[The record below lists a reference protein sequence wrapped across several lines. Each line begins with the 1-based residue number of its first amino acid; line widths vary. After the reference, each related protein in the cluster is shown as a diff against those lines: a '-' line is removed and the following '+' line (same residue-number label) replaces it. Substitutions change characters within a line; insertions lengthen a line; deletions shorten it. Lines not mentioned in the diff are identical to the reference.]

1 MEYHRIYAKIDLDAI
16 EHNID
21 LVKDK
26 IGNETKL
33 LLVIKADAYGHGSVE
48 LAKTFGEKADYFAV
62 AEMNEALELRYAGI
76 KKPILILG
84 YTSPNLFKTALEN
97 DITLT
102 MFQPEAIEKL
112 SKEAVNAGKTAKIH
126 FAVDT
131 GMSRIGFSVTE
142 NSADEAAK
150 AAKLPGIF
158 VEGIFSHFA
167 TADGVDKRPSMEQ
180 REKYDKFIAML
191 KDRNVEIPIKHI
203 NNSAGI
209 LEFDKYYDMAR
220 EGIILYGLYPS
231 KEVEEELGE
240 RFKLC
245 PAMELITHIS
255 HIKELEANRGIS
267 YGFTY
272 VTDHKMRVAT
282 IPVGYA
288 DGYPRALSNKGE
300 VLIHGKRCKIL
311 GRVCMDQMMVDI
323 SDVPEAEIEDK
334 VVLVGRDG
342 NEFIPVEELAD
353 AAYSFNYEFVCGIA
367 RRVPRVYFKNGEY
380 VNTKLHLDL

>member
-21 LVKDK
+21 LVREK
-26 IGNETKL
+26 ISPDTKL
-33 LLVIKADAYGHGSVE
+33 LLVIKADAYGHGATV
-48 LAKTFGEKADYFAV
+48 LAKEFENKADYFAV
-62 AEMNEALELRYAGI
+62 ADMNEALELRASNI

-84 YTSPNLFKTALEN
+84 YTSPRLFEKALEN
-97 DITLT
+97 NITLT
-102 MFQPEAIEKL
+102 MFQPECIKVL
-112 SKEAVNAGKTAKIH
+112 SDLAVKNNKKAKIH
-126 FAVDT
+126 IALDT
-131 GMSRIGFSVTE
+131 GMSRIGFPVSE
-142 NSADEAAK
+142 KSADEVAWTAR
-150 AAKLPGIF
+150 LPGIF
-158 VEGIFSHFA
+158 AEGIFSHFA
-167 TADGVDKRPSMEQ
+167 TADGSDKRPSIEQ
-180 REKYDKFIAML
+180 RDSYDKFIVML
-191 KDRNVEIPIKHI
+191 HNRGVDIPTKHI

-231 KEVEEELGE
+231 KEVKEEIGE
-240 RFKLC
+240 RFVLH
-245 PAMELITHIS
+245 PAMELISHIS

-282 IPVGYA
+282 VPVGYA
-288 DGYPRALSNKGE
+288 DGYPRALSNRGE

-323 SDVPEAEIEDK
+323 SAIPEAKIEDK

-342 NEFIPVEELAD
+342 NEFIPVEEVAD

-367 RRVPRVYFKNGEY
+367 RRVPRVYFRNEKPI
-380 VNTKLHLDL
+380 KSLLFL

>member
-1 MEYHRIYAKIDLDAI
+1 MEYQRIYAKIDLDAI

-21 LVKDK
+21 LVREK
-26 IGNETKL
+26 ITTDVKL
-33 LLVIKADAYGHGSVE
+33 LLVVKADAYGHGAVM
-48 LAKTFGEKADYFAV
+48 LAREFEEKADYFAV
-62 AEMNEALELRYAGI
+62 AEMNEAIELRKGGV

-84 YTSPNLFKTALEN
+84 YTSPALFEKALEY

-102 MFQPEAIEKL
+102 MFHYERIKKL
-112 SKEAVNAGKTAKIH
+112 SGLAVSMGKTAKIH
-126 FAVDT
+126 FALDT
-131 GMSRIGFSVTE
+131 GMSRIGWSVCE
-142 NSADEAAK
+142 KSADEAAM

-167 TADGVDKRPSMEQ
+167 TADGIDKRPSMEQ
-180 REKYDKFIAML
+180 RKKYDEFIKML
-191 KDRNVEIPIKHI
+191 ADRGVNIPIKHI

-231 KEVEEELGE
+231 PEVKDEIGE
-240 RFKLC
+240 RFPLC

-272 VTDHKMRVAT
+272 VTERTMKVAT

-288 DGYPRALSNKGE
+288 DGYPRALSNKGA
-300 VLIHGKRCKIL
+300 VLIHGKRCPIL
-311 GRVCMDQMMVDI
+311 GRVCMDQMMVDV
-323 SDVPEAEIEDK
+323 SDIPDAKIEDK
-334 VVLVGRDG
+334 VVLVGRDKDK
-342 NEFIPVEELAD
+342 FISVEELAD
-353 AAYSFNYEFVCGIA
+353 AAYSFNYEFVCGVA
-367 RRVPRVYFKNGEY
+367 RRVPRVYFRDGKPIKT
-380 VNTKLHLDL
+380 VLHLED

>member
-26 IGNETKL
+26 IGKETKL

-48 LAKTFGEKADYFAV
+48 LAKTFSEKADYFAV
-62 AEMNEALELRYAGI
+62 AEMNEAVELRHAGI

-84 YTSPNLFKTALEN
+84 YTSPNLFKMALEN

-112 SKEAVNAGKTAKIH
+112 SKEAVNAEKTAKIH

-131 GMSRIGFSVTE
+131 GMSRIGFSITE

-240 RFKLC
+240 RFKLR

-323 SDVPEAEIEDK
+323 SDVPEAKIEDK
-334 VVLVGRDG
+334 VVLVGKDQ

>member
-300 VLIHGKRCKIL
+300 VLIHGKRCRIL

-323 SDVPEAEIEDK
+323 SDVPEARIEDK

-353 AAYSFNYEFVCGIA
+353 AAYSFNYEFVCGVA
-367 RRVPRVYFKNGEY
+367 RRVPRVYFKNGEC

>member
-26 IGNETKL
+26 IGKETKL

-48 LAKTFGEKADYFAV
+48 LAKTFSEKADYFAV
-62 AEMNEALELRYAGI
+62 AEMNEAVELRHAGI

-84 YTSPNLFKTALEN
+84 YTSPSLFKTALEN

-112 SKEAVNAGKTAKIH
+112 SKEAVKAGKTAKIH

-131 GMSRIGFSVTE
+131 GMSRIGFAVTE
-142 NSADEAAK
+142 KSADEAAE
-150 AAKLPGIF
+150 ATKLPGIF
-158 VEGIFSHFA
+158 AEGIFSHFA

-180 REKYDKFIAML
+180 RAEYDKFIAML

-240 RFKLC
+240 RFKLR

-323 SDVPEAEIEDK
+323 SDVPEAKIEDK
-334 VVLVGRDG
+334 VVLVGKDQ

>member
-1 MEYHRIYAKIDLDAI
+1 
-16 EHNID
+16 
-21 LVKDK
+21 
-26 IGNETKL
+26 
-33 LLVIKADAYGHGSVE
+33 
-48 LAKTFGEKADYFAV
+48 
-62 AEMNEALELRYAGI
+62 
-76 KKPILILG
+76 
-84 YTSPNLFKTALEN
+84 
-97 DITLT
+97 
-102 MFQPEAIEKL
+102 
-112 SKEAVNAGKTAKIH
+112 
-126 FAVDT
+126 
-131 GMSRIGFSVTE
+131 
-142 NSADEAAK
+142 
-150 AAKLPGIF
+150 
-158 VEGIFSHFA
+158 
-167 TADGVDKRPSMEQ
+167 
-180 REKYDKFIAML
+180 ML

-231 KEVEEELGE
+231 KEVEEEFGE
-240 RFKLC
+240 RFKLR

-255 HIKELEANRGIS
+255 HIKDLEANRGIS

-323 SDVPEAEIEDK
+323 SDVPEARIEDK
-334 VVLVGRDG
+334 VVLVGKDQ

>member
-26 IGNETKL
+26 IGKETKL

-48 LAKTFGEKADYFAV
+48 LAKTFSEKADYFAV
-62 AEMNEALELRYAGI
+62 AEMNEAVELRHAGI

-84 YTSPNLFKTALEN
+84 YTSPSLFKTALEN

-112 SKEAVNAGKTAKIH
+112 SKEAVKAGKTAKIH

-158 VEGIFSHFA
+158 AEGIFSHFA

-240 RFKLC
+240 RFKLR

-323 SDVPEAEIEDK
+323 SDVPEAKIEDK
-334 VVLVGRDG
+334 VVLVGKDQ

>member
-26 IGNETKL
+26 IGKETKL

-48 LAKTFGEKADYFAV
+48 LAKTFSEKADYFAV
-62 AEMNEALELRYAGI
+62 AEMNEAVELRHAGI

-84 YTSPNLFKTALEN
+84 YTSPNLFKMALEN

-112 SKEAVNAGKTAKIH
+112 SKEAVNAEKTAKIH

-131 GMSRIGFSVTE
+131 GMSRIGFSITE

-342 NEFIPVEELAD
+342 NEFIPAEELAD

>member
-26 IGNETKL
+26 IGKETKL

-48 LAKTFGEKADYFAV
+48 LAKTFSEKADYFAV
-62 AEMNEALELRYAGI
+62 AEMNEAVELRHAGI

-84 YTSPNLFKTALEN
+84 YTSPNLFKMALEN

-112 SKEAVNAGKTAKIH
+112 SKEAVNAEKTAKIH

-131 GMSRIGFSVTE
+131 GMSRIGFSITE

-240 RFKLC
+240 RFKLR

-323 SDVPEAEIEDK
+323 SDVPEAKIEDK
-334 VVLVGRDG
+334 VVLVGKDQ
-342 NEFIPVEELAD
+342 NEFIPAEELAD

>member
-112 SKEAVNAGKTAKIH
+112 SKEAVNAEKTAKIH

-131 GMSRIGFSVTE
+131 GMSRIGFSITE
-142 NSADEAAK
+142 KSADEAAE
-150 AAKLPGIF
+150 ATKLPGIF
-158 VEGIFSHFA
+158 AEGIFSHFA

-180 REKYDKFIAML
+180 RAEYDKFIAML

-240 RFKLC
+240 RFKLR

-323 SDVPEAEIEDK
+323 SDVPEAKIEDK
-334 VVLVGRDG
+334 VVLVGKDQ
-342 NEFIPVEELAD
+342 NEFIPAEELAD

>member
-26 IGNETKL
+26 IGKETKL

-48 LAKTFGEKADYFAV
+48 LAKTFSEKADYFAV
-62 AEMNEALELRYAGI
+62 AEMNEAVELRHAGI

-84 YTSPNLFKTALEN
+84 YTSPSLFKTALEN

-112 SKEAVNAGKTAKIH
+112 SKEAVKAGKTAKIH

-150 AAKLPGIF
+150 AAKLPRIF
-158 VEGIFSHFA
+158 AEGIFSHFA

-240 RFKLC
+240 RFKLR

-323 SDVPEAEIEDK
+323 SDVPEAKIEDK
-334 VVLVGRDG
+334 VVLVGKDQ

>member
-26 IGNETKL
+26 IGKETKL

-48 LAKTFGEKADYFAV
+48 LAKTFSEKADYFAV
-62 AEMNEALELRYAGI
+62 AEMNEAVELRHAGI

-84 YTSPNLFKTALEN
+84 YTSPSLFKTALEN

-112 SKEAVNAGKTAKIH
+112 SKEAVKAGKTAKIH

-150 AAKLPGIF
+150 AAKLPRIF
-158 VEGIFSHFA
+158 AEGIFSHFA

-342 NEFIPVEELAD
+342 NEFIPAEELAD

>member
-1 MEYHRIYAKIDLDAI
+1 MEYHRIYAKIDHEAI

-26 IGNETKL
+26 IGKETKL

-48 LAKTFGEKADYFAV
+48 LAKTFSEKADYFAV
-62 AEMNEALELRYAGI
+62 AEMNEAVELRHAGI

-84 YTSPNLFKTALEN
+84 YTSPSLFRTALEN

-112 SKEAVNAGKTAKIH
+112 SKEAVKAGKTAKNQKTV
-126 FAVDT
+126 AT
-131 GMSRIGFSVTE
+131 GKSRIGFAVTE
-142 NSADEAAK
+142 KSADEAAE
-150 AAKLPGIF
+150 ATKLPGIF
-158 VEGIFSHFA
+158 AEGIFSHFA

-180 REKYDKFIAML
+180 RAEYDKFIAML

-240 RFKLC
+240 RFKLR

-300 VLIHGKRCKIL
+300 VLIHGKRCRIL

-323 SDVPEAEIEDK
+323 SDVPEAKIEDK
-334 VVLVGRDG
+334 VVLVGKDQ